1 MKEQKKL
8 KHILEISKKKKIHV
22 ELRMIEKAHSLVEG
36 TDPHMENMGILY
48 HH

>member
-1 MKEQKKL
+1 MTKL
-8 KHILEISKKKKIHV
+8 THILENSKKKQKWKQV
-22 ELRMIEKAHSLVEG
+22 ELRMTEKARGLVEG

>member
-1 MKEQKKL
+1 MKQQKKL
-8 KHILEISKKKKIHV
+8 KHILEISEKKIHV